1 MECIHGEVEN
11 YWYAR
16 ICSKTPDWNFET
28 RWSAH
33 ADALNSLNSN
43 YDVYLEVLQQIAEDP
58 LQKKA
63 TQVEANSITKAL
75 TKLETGF
82 LTAFWSCVLKKTN
95 MTIKHFQSKK
105 ADLGSSVSLLQSLSE
120 FVGMQ
125 RDGNEFEE
133 FVEVG
138 KELSGA
144 SEFFAKRTK

>member
-1 MECIHGEVEN
+1 M
-11 YWYAR
+11 
-16 ICSKTPDWNFET
+16 
-28 RWSAH
+28 
-33 ADALNSLNSN
+33 
-43 YDVYLEVLQQIAEDP
+43 YLEVLQQIAEDP